1 MPGITL
7 TRLAYR
13 LLAVL
18 ALCALSASLAQ
29 AQLTPLG
36 LWKTFHEEGRVARS
50 LVRISEVQ
58 GVLSGRVEKL
68 LDPALK
74 PDEVCSLCKDE
85 LRDKPVVGMTVVRG
99 VRQSRSEPTVWD
111 GGEIIDP
118 HNGKIFSVRM
128 TPADAGRRLEVRG
141 YMGAPV
147 LGRTLNWVRVE

>member
-36 LWKTFHEEGRVARS
+36 LWKTFHEESQVARS
-50 LVRISEVQ
+50 LVRVTETN

-68 LDPALK
+68 LDPAFK
-74 PDEVCSLCKDE
+74 PDELCSRCKDE
-85 LRDKPVVGMTVVRG
+85 LRDKPIVGMTVVRA
-99 VRQSRSEPTVWD
+99 VRQSRGDPAVWD

-118 HNGKIFSVRM
+118 HNGKIFSVRL
-128 TPADAGRRLEVRG
+128 TPVDGGRRLEVRG
-141 YMGAPV
+141 YLGTPM
-147 LGRTLNWVRVE
+147 LGRSLTWVRVE